1 MSSPSK
7 TDVAI
12 VVVTFNRKALLER
25 LLNSIDR
32 MDSLPRLV
40 IVINN
45 ASTDGTQEVLERWGK
60 SKRNFQVE
68 CIELDSNT
76 GGAGGFKA
84 GIQKASESGASWIW
98 VMDDDVEIFPDAL
111 ISAEKWTD
119 KFDAFMGQRL
129 TPNGEIVNWSHLLS
143 NMTGL
148 APLFPRKPF
157 GKSDSVESNSGCFE
171 GMFISAIAVESV
183 GFPDSRFFITW
194 DDAVYGWLISR
205 KHKVGYVK
213 DIFLQRTVEM
223 KSVGTK
229 SITVYARND
238 LGRYYFIRNRA
249 LQAKYFQLQGSLN
262 KFWFALGTFRVVV
275 IEVIRALLVERK
287 ISGIKVILKAVKDL
301 KALRN
306 DKTFLV
312 PESTS

>member
-1 MSSPSK
+1 M
-7 TDVAI
+7 
-12 VVVTFNRKALLER
+12 
-25 LLNSIDR
+25 NSIPH
-32 MDSLPRLV
+32 SV

-60 SKRNFQVE
+60 SKRDFQVE
-68 CIELDSNT
+68 SIELDSNT

-111 ISAEKWTD
+111 IAAEKWAN

-129 TPNGEIVNWSHLLS
+129 TPNGEIVNWSHLL
-143 NMTGL
+143 NNVTGL
-148 APLFPRKPF
+148 APLFPRNPF
-157 GKSDSVESNSGCFE
+157 AKSDSVESNSGCFE
-171 GMFISAIAVESV
+171 GMFISAKAVETV
-183 GFPDSRFFITW
+183 GLPDSRFFITW

-213 DIFLQRTVEM
+213 DVFLQRTVEM

-229 SITVYARND
+229 AITVYARND

-249 LQAKYFQLQGSLN
+249 LQAKYFHLQGSLH
-262 KFWFALGTFRVVV
+262 KIWFALGTFRVVG
-275 IEVIRALLVERK
+275 IEVLRALLVERK
-287 ISGIKVILKAVKDL
+287 ISGLKVIFKAVKDL
-301 KALRN
+301 NSLRI

-312 PESTS
+312 PEPTN